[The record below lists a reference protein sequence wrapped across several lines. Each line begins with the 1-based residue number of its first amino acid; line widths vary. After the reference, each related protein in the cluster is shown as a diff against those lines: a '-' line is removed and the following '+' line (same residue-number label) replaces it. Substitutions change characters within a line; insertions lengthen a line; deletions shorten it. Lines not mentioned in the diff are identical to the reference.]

1 MRETSLTNEHNFSPY
16 WLTGRKTR
24 SYLLTLRSAVLHR
37 RAPKTK
43 VSEDAA
49 QEGWVQV
56 GGGSGREGVGVGGSA
71 GEEKSVGSKQEVL

>member
-24 SYLLTLRSAVLHR
+24 SYLLSGLHR

-56 GGGSGREGVGVGGSA
+56 GGGSGREGVGVGGLA